1 MTAITHQTTSQSH
14 AAPAQPTLSAKALL
28 QSDDEALARM
38 LLTHCSE
45 CANALMT
52 SLLKGCDSE
61 QPRRGGTACA
71 AHGCM
76 RRHRTRTATCT
87 QHLGMHVH
95 SGHGTLGPQGAQRR
109 RGLLPA
115 GLTTLGRP
123 PAAAADLRPGCAIRS
138 VHRTRRLYRCH
149 SRFALLARV
158 VGGPRRAL

>member
-1 MTAITHQTTSQSH
+1 MTALTHQTTSQSH
-14 AAPAQPTLSAKALL
+14 TAPAQPTLSAKALL

-61 QPRRGGTACA
+61 HPGVEALRALLMVACA
-71 AHGCM
+71 TTEQEQRRARNTLECM
-76 RRHRTRTATCT
+76 FI
-87 QHLGMHVH
+87 L
-95 SGHGTLGPQGAQRR
+95 GTLGPQGAQRR
-109 RGLLPA
+109 RGILPA
-115 GLTTLGRP
+115 GLTTVDRP
-123 PAAAADLRPGCAIRS
+123 PAAAADLRPGCAMRT